1 MSKFQWTNHHVATAT
16 VSSYNQPV
24 INGFKPN
31 AAYEVR
37 DQNVF
42 SGLFSV
48 RRFF

>member
-1 MSKFQWTNHHVATAT
+1 MWTNHHVSHGDG
-16 VSSYNQPV
+16 VIFNQPA
-24 INGFKPN
+24 IAGFKPN
-31 AAYEVR
+31 ALYEVR